1 MKKAF
6 IQLHIAVLLAGL
18 TGVLGR
24 LISLNEGLLVWYRLL
39 LTAPSLWLLAFFRKP
54 GTRKPDGR
62 ARQRRGSRTAPR
74 RQSGAAVRRERDPA
88 GSAADGPAGGTVRI
102 DRRDLWRIFGIG
114 GIAALHWVTFYGSIK
129 YSNVSV
135 GLVCFSAVGFFTAV
149 LEPLIMR
156 HRVDVVELLLGLL
169 VIVGIFFIF
178 QVDPHFK
185 TGIVIGLVSA
195 LLGSLFPVLN
205 KRILKRVSS
214 ENVTLYELSGGF
226 LVLTLLMPLY
236 LWLFPTSSLLPG
248 WRDWIWLLVLAWACT
263 VLAFNLS
270 MSALVHI
277 SAFTVNLSYNLEPVY
292 GILLAFL
299 LFREDKYLNNGFYI
313 GFSLILLSII
323 LQTVRLKR
331 RQLKLS

>member
-1 MKKAF
+1 MRKAF

-24 LISLNEGLLVWYRLL
+24 LISLNEGLLVWYRLM
-39 LTAPSLWLLAFFRKP
+39 LTAPSLWLLALLRK
-54 GTRKPDGR
+54 
-62 ARQRRGSRTAPR
+62 
-74 RQSGAAVRRERDPA
+74 QSVK
-88 GSAADGPAGGTVRI
+88 I

-156 HRVDVVELLLGLL
+156 HRMDWVELFLGML

-185 TGIVIGLVSA
+185 TGIVVGLISA

-205 KRILKRVSS
+205 KRILKRVSP

-236 LWLFPTSSLLPG
+236 LWLFPAPSLLPG
-248 WRDWIWLLVLAWACT
+248 WQDWIWLLVLAWACT

-270 MSALVHI
+270 MSALTRI

-299 LFREDKYLNNGFYI
+299 LFREDKYLNKGFYV
-313 GFSLILLSII
+313 GFCLILLSII
-323 LQTVRLKR
+323 LQTLRLKR
-331 RQLKLS
+331 KQFKLS

>member
-6 IQLHIAVLLAGL
+6 IHLHIAVLLAGL

-24 LISLNEGLLVWYRLL
+24 LISLNEGLLVWYRLA
-39 LTAPSLWLLAFFRKP
+39 LTAPSLWLLAYLQKQ
-54 GTRKPDGR
+54 
-62 ARQRRGSRTAPR
+62 A
-74 RQSGAAVRRERDPA
+74 
-88 GSAADGPAGGTVRI
+88 VRI
-102 DRRDLWRIFGIG
+102 DRRDMWRIFGIG

-149 LEPLIMR
+149 LEPLIIR
-156 HRVDVVELLLGLL
+156 HRLDRVELLLGIL
-169 VIVGIFFIF
+169 VIAGILFIF

-185 TGIVIGLVSA
+185 TGIVIGLISA

-214 ENVTLYELSGGF
+214 ENVTLYEMSGGF

-236 LWLFPTSSLLPG
+236 LWLFPAPSLIPG
-248 WRDWIWLLVLAWACT
+248 WRDWIWLLVLAWVCT

-270 MSALVHI
+270 MSALAHI
-277 SAFTVNLSYNLEPVY
+277 SAFTVNLTYNLEPVY
-292 GILLAFL
+292 GILLAFVF
-299 LFREDKYLNNGFYI
+299 FREDKNMNKGFYI
-313 GFSLILLSII
+313 GFCLILLSII
-323 LQTVRLKR
+323 LQTVRLR
-331 RQLKLS
+331 RRKPGARPRQRGADGPAGGPDPEGRRLKPNH

>member
-1 MKKAF
+1 MRKAF

-39 LTAPSLWLLAFFRKP
+39 LTAPSLWLLAAIRKQP
-54 GTRKPDGR
+54 VK
-62 ARQRRGSRTAPR
+62 
-74 RQSGAAVRRERDPA
+74 
-88 GSAADGPAGGTVRI
+88 I
-102 DRRDLWRIFGIG
+102 DRRDMWRIFGIG
-114 GIAALHWVTFYGSIK
+114 GIAALHWVAFYGSIK

-135 GLVCFSAVGFFTAV
+135 ALLCFSAIGFFTAL

-156 HRVDVVELLLGLL
+156 HRMDVVELLLGLL

-185 TGIVIGLVSA
+185 TGILVGLVSA

-205 KRILKRVSS
+205 KRILKRVSP

-226 LVLTLLMPLY
+226 LVLTVLMPFY
-236 LWLFPTSSLLPG
+236 LWLFPASSLVPG
-248 WRDWIWLLVLAWACT
+248 WQDWIWLLVLAWACT

-270 MSALVHI
+270 MSALQHI

-299 LFREDKYLNNGFYI
+299 LFREDKYLNKGFYI
-313 GFSLILLSII
+313 GFALILLSII
-323 LQTVRLKR
+323 LQTVRLR
-331 RQLKLS
+331 RRYVLKLS

>member
-18 TGVLGR
+18 TGVLGK

-39 LTAPSLWLLAFFRKP
+39 LTAPSLWLLAFLRK
-54 GTRKPDGR
+54 
-62 ARQRRGSRTAPR
+62 
-74 RQSGAAVRRERDPA
+74 QS
-88 GSAADGPAGGTVRI
+88 VRI
-102 DRRDLWRIFGIG
+102 DGRDVWRIFGIG
-114 GIAALHWVTFYGSIK
+114 GIAALHWVAFYGSIK

-135 GLVCFSAVGFFTAV
+135 GLLCFSAIGFFTA
-149 LEPLIMR
+149 LIEPLVMG
-156 HRVDVVELLLGLL
+156 HRIDFVELLLGLL

-185 TGIVIGLVSA
+185 VGIVVGLLSA

-205 KRILKRVSS
+205 KRILKRVSA

-236 LWLFPTSSLLPG
+236 LYVFPSPRLVPDLS
-248 WRDWIWLLVLAWACT
+248 DWIWLLVLSWACT

-270 MSALVHI
+270 MSALQRI

-299 LFREDKYLNNGFYI
+299 LFREDKYLNTGFYI
-313 GFSLILLSII
+313 GFCLILLSII
-323 LQTVRLKR
+323 LQMVRLR
-331 RQLKLS
+331 RNQTPKPA

>member
-18 TGVLGR
+18 TGILGK

-39 LTAPSLWLLAFFRKP
+39 LTAPSLWLLALL
-54 GTRKPDGR
+54 
-62 ARQRRGSRTAPR
+62 RG
-74 RQSGAAVRRERDPA
+74 QDI
-88 GSAADGPAGGTVRI
+88 RI

-114 GIAALHWVTFYGSIK
+114 GIAALHWVAFYGSIK

-135 GLVCFSAVGFFTAV
+135 GLLCFSAIGFFTA
-149 LEPLIMR
+149 LIEPLIMR
-156 HRVDVVELLLGLL
+156 HKVDVVELLLGLL
-169 VIVGIFFIF
+169 VIAGICLIF
-178 QVDPHFK
+178 RVNPHFK

-205 KRILKRVSS
+205 KRILRRVSS
-214 ENVTLYELSGGF
+214 ENVTLYELSGGL
-226 LVLTLLMPLY
+226 LVLTLLMPVY
-236 LWLFPTSSLLPG
+236 LWLFPAPSLLPTLS
-248 WRDWIWLLVLAWACT
+248 DWGWLLVLSWACT

-270 MSALVHI
+270 MSALQKI

-299 LFREDKYLNNGFYI
+299 LFREDKYLNGGFYI
-313 GFSLILLSII
+313 GFFLILLSIV
-323 LQTVRLKR
+323 LQTLRLWRK
-331 RQLKLS
+331 QSTPV

>member
-18 TGVLGR
+18 TGILGK

-39 LTAPSLWLLAFFRKP
+39 LTAPSLWLLALL
-54 GTRKPDGR
+54 
-62 ARQRRGSRTAPR
+62 RG
-74 RQSGAAVRRERDPA
+74 QDI
-88 GSAADGPAGGTVRI
+88 RI
-102 DRRDLWRIFGIG
+102 GRRDLWRIFGIG
-114 GIAALHWVTFYGSIK
+114 GIAALHWVAFYGSIK

-135 GLVCFSAVGFFTAV
+135 SLLCFSAIGFFTAL

-156 HRVDVVELLLGLL
+156 HKVDVVELLLGLL
-169 VIVGIFFIF
+169 VIAGICLIF
-178 QVDPHFK
+178 QVNPHFK

-205 KRILKRVSS
+205 KRILRRVSS
-214 ENVTLYELSGGF
+214 ENVTLYELSGGL
-226 LVLTLLMPLY
+226 LVLTLLMPVY
-236 LWLFPTSSLLPG
+236 LWLFPAPSLLPSPS
-248 WRDWIWLLVLAWACT
+248 DWGWLLVLSWACT

-270 MSALVHI
+270 MSALQKI

-299 LFREDKYLNNGFYI
+299 LFREDKYLNGGFYI
-313 GFSLILLSII
+313 GFFLILLSIV
-323 LQTVRLKR
+323 LQTLRLWR
-331 RQLKLS
+331 RHGQPKSV

>member
-1 MKKAF
+1 MRKAF

-39 LTAPSLWLLAFFRKP
+39 LTAVSLWLLAWF
-54 GTRKPDGR
+54 
-62 ARQRRGSRTAPR
+62 R
-74 RQSGAAVRRERDPA
+74 RQAVK
-88 GSAADGPAGGTVRI
+88 I
-102 DRRDLWRIFGIG
+102 DRRDMWRIFGIG

-135 GLVCFSAVGFFTAV
+135 GLVCFSAVGFFTAL

-156 HRVDVVELLLGLL
+156 HRIDMVELFLGFL

-178 QVDPHFK
+178 KVDPHFK
-185 TGIVIGLVSA
+185 TGILVGLLSA

-226 LVLTLLMPLY
+226 LVLSLLMPLY
-236 LWLFPTSSLLPG
+236 LYLFPAPSLIPG
-248 WRDWIWLLVLAWACT
+248 WQDWIWLLVLSWACT

-270 MSALVHI
+270 MSALQHI

-292 GILLAFL
+292 GILLAFV
-299 LFREDKYLNNGFYI
+299 LFREDKYLNKGFYV
-313 GFSLILLSII
+313 GFCLILLSII
-323 LQTVRLKR
+323 LQTVRLYR
-331 RQLKLS
+331 RRHQATQGVAG